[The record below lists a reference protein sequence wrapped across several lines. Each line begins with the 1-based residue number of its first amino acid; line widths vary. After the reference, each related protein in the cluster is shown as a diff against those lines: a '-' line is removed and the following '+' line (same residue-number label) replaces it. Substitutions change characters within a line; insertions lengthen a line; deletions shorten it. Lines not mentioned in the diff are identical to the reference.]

1 MIIHETIEPVRGC
14 GKRKPGG
21 LYLVAGNH
29 FSSCC
34 ALPLPLTVC
43 PCCGQGIKFFRGF
56 GWINPHELFAGV
68 ECTADGT
75 DNSTI
80 GCIVNR
86 LPGRM
91 GLMWVGE
98 QFYTTTEFSNEAAL
112 YGISKRIAAIPIEFE
127 IGKTWLAL
135 AHKKAVA
142 VAVETLPA
150 AVSLTYSPGIF
161 MFFRPSRIEYV
172 VRGDETT
179 EHLERLEKRGVTL
192 VRVIGHIGE
201 QQTLNI

>member
-1 MIIHETIEPVRGC
+1 
-14 GKRKPGG
+14 
-21 LYLVAGNH
+21 
-29 FSSCC
+29 
-34 ALPLPLTVC
+34 
-43 PCCGQGIKFFRGF
+43 
-56 GWINPHELFAGV
+56 
-68 ECTADGT
+68 
-75 DNSTI
+75 
-80 GCIVNR
+80 
-86 LPGRM
+86 M

-112 YGISKRIAAIPIEFE
+112 HGISKRIAAIPNEFE

-135 AHKKAVA
+135 AHKKAVT
-142 VAVETLPA
+142 VAVETIPA